1 MKWLI
6 LVLLL
11 MLAGLQ
17 YRFWVGDTSYAQ
29 VMRLEHAIA
38 QQEQEN
44 SRLQHRNQVL
54 AVEVNDLKT
63 GTDGIEERARH
74 DLGMI
79 KQGETFY
86 MVVKDGYLN
95 GHRNDRPANNSS
107 HSNQTFNG
115 NTRKDSSNTTSPQ

>member
-107 HSNQTFNG
+107 HSNQTLNG